1 MTTPKKTSKSAK
13 KKGGIVTRGKRKEC
27 LARASIRKGKGAVR
41 INSLALEAIPNRY
54 ARELIREPITMAA
67 EIAPEVD
74 ISVSVVGGGQM
85 GQAQAARMAIARAL
99 VEYSGSPELKAKMI
113 ERDRFL
119 LAEDFRRVEP
129 KKYLGPKARARFQKS
144 YR

>member
-1 MTTPKKTSKSAK
+1 MMTTAKKPTKAK
-13 KKGGIVTRGKRKEC
+13 KKGGLVTRGKRKEC
-27 LARASIRKGKGAVR
+27 LARASISKGSGKVR
-41 INSLALEAIPNRY
+41 INSLALDANPNRY
-54 ARELIREPITMAA
+54 MRELIREPLTMAA
-67 EIAPEVD
+67 DIAPTVD
-74 ISVSVVGGGQM
+74 IAVTVVGGGQM

-99 VEYSGSPELKAKMI
+99 VEYSNSSELKAKMV